1 MARQI
6 RRDDRTPH
14 VEEAVR
20 DGEQRRSLRG
30 VRIFGALSNSE
41 RRDIEARCRWR
52 RYQPEEHVFEAGSTG
67 DEIFHVIEG
76 ELAIQGV
83 GESGREVQFATVSP
97 GDSVGE
103 MSAIDR
109 HARSASLIA
118 TTDCLL
124 AVMHANEF
132 TDAILAHSSVGLA
145 LLVKMASIV
154 RAGDERILEF
164 GLLQTKSKVYD
175 RLCQLAVPDPRTPD
189 LWSIRPL
196 PALSQIGRHVGATRE
211 QVAEAFLQLYPRRI
225 VERRDDCL
233 YVLDLEAL
241 RELSH

>member
-103 MSAIDR
+103 MSAMDR
-109 HARSASLIA
+109 HARSASCPRAI
-118 TTDCLL
+118 
-124 AVMHANEF
+124 
-132 TDAILAHSSVGLA
+132 DACVTCCNRSRIRE
-145 LLVKMASIV
+145 AS
-154 RAGDERILEF
+154 
-164 GLLQTKSKVYD
+164 
-175 RLCQLAVPDPRTPD
+175 
-189 LWSIRPL
+189 
-196 PALSQIGRHVGATRE
+196 
-211 QVAEAFLQLYPRRI
+211 
-225 VERRDDCL
+225 
-233 YVLDLEAL
+233 
-241 RELSH
+241 